1 MKKSLKDKVVLITG
15 AASGIGRLTALEMAR
30 QGAKLVIWDINE
42 SALDAVCNE
51 LDHAGTHK
59 SHGYVCDIS
68 NREAVYS
75 VAEEVLKEVGAV
87 DVLINNAGIVSG
99 KSILEIPDE
108 KIELTF
114 GVNTMALFWTTK
126 AFLPEMLRRDSGHIV
141 TIASSAGLV
150 GAAKLTDYCASKWA
164 AVGFDESLRMELR
177 ERSPGVKT
185 TVVCPFFIDTGMF
198 KGATTRFPLILPIL
212 KEKNVATKIVNAVQ
226 TEKKQLIMPGFVGV
240 VPLMRATP
248 VWFFDAV
255 ADILGIN
262 KSMEDFIGRK
272 SATISDLN
280 KRFRTG

>member
-114 GVNTMALFWTTK
+114 GVTPW
-126 AFLPEMLRRDSGHIV
+126 
-141 TIASSAGLV
+141 
-150 GAAKLTDYCASKWA
+150 
-164 AVGFDESLRMELR
+164 
-177 ERSPGVKT
+177 
-185 TVVCPFFIDTGMF
+185 PFFGPQKPSYLRCSNAIP
-198 KGATTRFPLILPIL
+198 AIL
-212 KEKNVATKIVNAVQ
+212 
-226 TEKKQLIMPGFVGV
+226 
-240 VPLMRATP
+240 
-248 VWFFDAV
+248 
-255 ADILGIN
+255 
-262 KSMEDFIGRK
+262 
-272 SATISDLN
+272 
-280 KRFRTG
+280 